1 MEKEK
6 KGMKIILET
15 PRILLREM
23 TPDDFGSLCTLLQDG
38 ETMYAYEGAFSD
50 AEVLEW
56 LDRQRTRYARDGFGL
71 WGMIEKETGRFIGQ
85 AGLTLQDAGG
95 TEETEIG
102 YLLNRGVWHCG
113 YASEAAAA
121 CRDYAFQVLGRDR
134 VVSLIRDSNR
144 ASQRVAERIG
154 MKKEGLFIKHFR
166 HVDMPHFIYAVNRVT
181 ER

>member
-1 MEKEK
+1 
-6 KGMKIILET
+6 MKIILET
-15 PRILLREM
+15 PRLFLREM
-23 TPDDFGSLCTLLQDG
+23 TPDDFGGLCVLLQDG
-38 ETMYAYEGAFSD
+38 EAMYAYEGAFSD

-56 LDRQRTRYARDGFGL
+56 LERQRARYARDGFGL

-85 AGLTLQDAGG
+85 AGLTLQDADG

-102 YLLNRGVWHCG
+102 YLLNRDVWHRG

-121 CRDYAFQVLGRDR
+121 CRDYAFGALGKVR

-154 MKKEGLFIKHFR
+154 MKKEGLFIKRFR
-166 HVDMPHFIYAVNRVT
+166 NVDMPHFIYAVNR
-181 ER
+181 